1 MTEPREITKT
11 ADLDYERAKPT
22 LLAALGLWAIN
33 DDCSCGINVSVGR
46 GAFAIFDHRT

>member
-22 LLAALGLWAIN
+22 LLAALGLWLLMMIVLA
-33 DDCSCGINVSVGR
+33 VLM
-46 GAFAIFDHRT
+46 FL